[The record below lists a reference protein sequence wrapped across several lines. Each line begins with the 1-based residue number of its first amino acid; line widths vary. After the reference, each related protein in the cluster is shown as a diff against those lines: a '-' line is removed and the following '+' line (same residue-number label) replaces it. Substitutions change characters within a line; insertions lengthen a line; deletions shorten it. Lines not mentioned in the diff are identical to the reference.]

1 MGFGS
6 LMTTKTTKELEAC
19 KEPTYYEIR
28 QLEIE
33 SGLNYYN
40 ARERLREK
48 AYGGKP
54 PGGYSSW
61 GDYWKSY

>member
-1 MGFGS
+1 MNPENG
-6 LMTTKTTKELEAC
+6 T
-19 KEPTYYEIR
+19 EPSSE
-28 QLEIE
+28 EIE
-33 SGLNYYN
+33 AFMKANNMDFYN
-40 ARERLREK
+40 ARERLQEA

>member
-6 LMTTKTTKELEAC
+6 MITTKTPKELEEC
-19 KEPTYYEIR
+19 KEPTDEEIR
-28 QLEIE
+28 VEMKRIKE
-33 SGLNYYN
+33 NYYVS
-40 ARERLREK
+40 REALRQK